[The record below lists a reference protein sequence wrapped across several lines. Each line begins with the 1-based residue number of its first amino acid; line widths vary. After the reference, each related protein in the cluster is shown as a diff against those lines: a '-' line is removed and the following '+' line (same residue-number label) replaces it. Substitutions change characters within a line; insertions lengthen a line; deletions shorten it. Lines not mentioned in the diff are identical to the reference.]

1 MLNFVRLIGG
11 LSEIRAGRWQRG
23 SGARGRSMAAREC
36 SSYCRIYYDLLLWI
50 LVILLHY
57 RVLTVRRSGNG
68 HLVPSSC
75 LVRPTMCCVSSCIQ
89 QSTATHSINT
99 TQSNQQLIRPS
110 SSKDQT
116 SLTSGA
122 GKLQMRVRRPD
133 ATSARRTPSA
143 PESPLQQGTATN
155 SSNIFVATPHAQRSH
170 TMAYSTNTSTDTSVS
185 KVFAV
190 TWRVASG

>member
-1 MLNFVRLIGG
+1 VAVG
-11 LSEIRAGRWQRG
+11 
-23 SGARGRSMAAREC
+23 EC
-36 SSYCRIYYDLLLWI
+36 SSYCRFYYDLLLWI

>member
-1 MLNFVRLIGG
+1 
-11 LSEIRAGRWQRG
+11 
-23 SGARGRSMAAREC
+23 MAAGEC
-36 SSYCRIYYDLLLWI
+36 SSYCRIYYDLLPWI

-75 LVRPTMCCVSSCIQ
+75 LVRPTMCCVSFRMQ

-99 TQSNQQLIRPS
+99 TQSNQQPIWPS
-110 SSKDQT
+110 SSKNQT

-122 GKLQMRVRRPD
+122 GKLQMRVRRPN

-143 PESPLQQGTATN
+143 NESPLQQGTATN
-155 SSNIFVATPHAQRSH
+155 SSNMPTSSWLHRMRKDRIQWPTAPTPPP
-170 TMAYSTNTSTDTSVS
+170 TPVS
-185 KVFAV
+185 AKC
-190 TWRVASG
+190 SP